1 MKKGETMER
10 IRSKVTI
17 VERKERNIMVKGTRV
32 FDGKQKFSI
41 LGPASYRIKQRSNK
55 FPWKL
60 NASP

>member
-1 MKKGETMER
+1 MER

-41 LGPASYRIKQRSNK
+41 LGLGPASYRIKQRSNK
-55 FPWKL
+55 FL
-60 NASP
+60 

>member
-1 MKKGETMER
+1 MER

-41 LGPASYRIKQRSNK
+41 LGLGPASYRIKQRSNK

-60 NASP
+60 NAFP